1 VQTLTNIGEIRERS
15 RAQRAAGRRVAL
27 VPTMGYLHRGHLSL
41 VRAARQ
47 RAEWVVVSIF
57 VNPIQFGPG
66 EDLDRYP
73 RDLERDAAL
82 CVAEGV
88 DALFVP
94 TAAEVYPAGFQTRV
108 EVEEVSRPLCGA
120 SRPGHF
126 SGVATVVVK
135 LLNMVEPD
143 VAVFGEKDY
152 QQLQVIRRAVADL
165 NLPVAIVGAPIIRE
179 ADGLALSSRNV
190 YLSEAERRQAL
201 GLSRALDRAE
211 ALAQA
216 GGATVAGLKSAAVAE
231 LQSAGV
237 AIDYVEA
244 LDPETLGPA
253 PNVDGRVLLALA
265 AGVGPARL
273 IDNRVL
279 CLAAPGSLCM
289 AREGASG

>member
-1 VQTLTNIGEIRERS
+1 MQTLTKIEEIRGRS

-47 RAEWVVVSIF
+47 RADWVVVSIF
-57 VNPIQFGPG
+57 VNPTQFGPG

-73 RDLERDAAL
+73 RDLERDTAL

-94 TAAEVYPAGFQTRV
+94 TAAEVYPAGFQARV

-165 NLPVAIVGAPIIRE
+165 NLPVEIVGAPIIRE

-190 YLSEAERRQAL
+190 YLNDAERRQAL

-211 ALAQA
+211 ALARS
-216 GGATVAGLKSAAVAE
+216 GGATVAVLRSAAVAE
-231 LQSAGV
+231 LQAAGV
-237 AIDYVEA
+237 AIDYVEV
-244 LDPETLGPA
+244 LDPDTLGPA
-253 PNVDGRVLLALA
+253 PNADGRVLLALA

-279 CLAAPGSLCM
+279 CLAAPGSPCM